1 MYHGFTIDL
10 LVELVRSGLATAQAE
25 RVVAGGRAMVRA
37 DHGRGA
43 AGAGERL
50 LTAGPP
56 MTQFILSTIGGA
68 VGAAVVWAVSSFVG
82 GPVRRFFDLRGEV
95 VRRLT
100 EFANVRAKWKEFPY
114 EPATD
119 GPHDKEEQ
127 ARLTSLPKNAANRG
141 GLSQRTTVRFG
152 DLLEPRPVKRRRV
165 AGPDHARRR

>member
-1 MYHGFTIDL
+1 LGARSKRTCGDL
-10 LVELVRSGLATAQAE
+10 GYPDAHRRRAWRYRVLGHPRRRRLGSE
-25 RVVAGGRAMVRA
+25 R
-37 DHGRGA
+37 RGA
-43 AGAGERL
+43 ADQCWQTRRH
-50 LTAGPP
+50 GPSA
-56 MTQFILSTIGGA
+56 TRCRRS
-68 VGAAVVWAVSSFVG
+68 WRRG

-152 DLLEPRPVKRRRV
+152 DLLEPRPV
-165 AGPDHARRR
+165 

>member
-1 MYHGFTIDL
+1 
-10 LVELVRSGLATAQAE
+10 
-25 RVVAGGRAMVRA
+25 
-37 DHGRGA
+37 
-43 AGAGERL
+43 
-50 LTAGPP
+50 
-56 MTQFILSTIGGA
+56 MTEFILSTIGGA

-127 ARLTSLPKNAANRG
+127 ARLTWSPRTPLTEAAYRSG
-141 GLSQRTTVRFG
+141 QRCGSEICLSQG
-152 DLLEPRPVKRRRV
+152 Q
-165 AGPDHARRR
+165 